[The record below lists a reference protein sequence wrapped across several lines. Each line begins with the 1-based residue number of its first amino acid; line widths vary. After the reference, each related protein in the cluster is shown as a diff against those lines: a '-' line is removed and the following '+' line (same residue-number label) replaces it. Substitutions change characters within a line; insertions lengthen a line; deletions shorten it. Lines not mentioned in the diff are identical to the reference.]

1 MALTGKQIQVH
12 AGRKMIDQ
20 NDGIA
25 AAHERARASAKSLNA
40 KLVIGNGRLA
50 ISNSIF
56 VSAYLAPGIAN
67 SALFAMLSSQR
78 WMTLLYSREPG
89 LPEFWIS
96 VHGVL
101 ASARSFNVFPTI
113 AVSIGSTRPALSG
126 VSMTP

>member
-1 MALTGKQIQVH
+1 MKCRAGQSFTLALH
-12 AGRKMIDQ
+12 RFASHQ

-25 AAHERARASAKSLNA
+25 TAHALLAKSLNA
-40 KLVIGNGRLA
+40 KNSSFVDGRLA

-56 VSAYLAPGIAN
+56 VSAYLAPAVAN
-67 SALFAMLSSQR
+67 SAPFAMLSGQR
-78 WMTLLYSREPG
+78 CMTLWYSQQPG

-101 ASARSFNVFPTI
+101 ACARSFNVFPTI

-126 VSMTP
+126 VSITP